1 MKYYKNFL
9 ILTFCN
15 FKIYITTPMSCIS
28 IFSCYMTMIS
38 YLSIIN
44 QFFKY
49 PACVTWS
56 KIFFFVPVMI
66 KFSLFFNCFFT
77 VFILFKNCFNKSI
90 STIFT
95 STNNNWFTKF
105 IININKLVRK
115 SARNMILIFFC
126 VKTFIDFNTF

>member
-1 MKYYKNFL
+1 MKYYKNF
-9 ILTFCN
+9 FSH

-38 YLSIIN
+38 YLFIII

-56 KIFFFVPVMI
+56 KIFFFFPVMI
-66 KFSLFFNCFFT
+66 KFSLFFDCFFT
-77 VFILFKNCFNKSI
+77 VFILFKNCFYKSI

-105 IININKLVRK
+105 IINTTKLVRK
-115 SARNMILIFFC
+115 SARNVILIFFY